1 MIQRVNKSL
10 RHGQPNTMN
19 AHRKLTGNQNR
30 VQDAVRAGIVL
41 ALSLLAVTCYSVSDG
56 RKEQQSSDRT
66 SLATAGAPITSAE
79 LRHAATQG
87 KVTAPS
93 IETRQLRSALD
104 LARTLG
110 VPPSRFE
117 VINNPSTW
125 ITKAKQGDARAALA
139 VYETL
144 TSCLN
149 FSDAST
155 NGIDDPARRS
165 IMLSTDCRTIPKDL
179 SRDKL
184 ALLQPAADTGN
195 PLARLVYAMEAI
207 KLSRISSTTGTPS
220 ISSATSEKARTYLE
234 DAATYGIKEAYI
246 QLFVASDRGTFGQP
260 DTTPAAAYL
269 MAARQLDGSITLPI
283 DLDAYLARLRPGDR
297 LRAEELGR
305 QIAARCCRQP

>member
-10 RHGQPNTMN
+10 SHGQPNTMN

-41 ALSLLAVTCYSVSDG
+41 ALSLLAVTCYHVSNG
-56 RKEQQSSDRT
+56 RKEQHSADRT
-66 SLATAGAPITSAE
+66 SLATAGARIAPVE

-87 KVTAPS
+87 EVTAPS

-104 LARTLG
+104 VARTLG

-117 VINNPSTW
+117 VISNPSTW
-125 ITKAKQGDARAALA
+125 ITKAKQGDTRAALA

-144 TSCLN
+144 TSCLS

-155 NGIDDPARRS
+155 NGIDDPARHS
-165 IMLSTDCRTIPKDL
+165 IMLSTDCHTIPKDL

-184 ALLQPAADTGN
+184 ALLQPAADSGS
-195 PLARLVYAMEAI
+195 PLARLAYAMEAI
-207 KLSRISSTTGTPS
+207 KLSRISNTTGTPS
-220 ISSATSEKARTYLE
+220 ISSATSERARTYLE
-234 DAATYGIKEAYI
+234 DAAAYGIKDAYI
-246 QLFVASDRGTFGQP
+246 QLFVASDRGAFGQP
-260 DTTPAAAYL
+260 DTTRAAAYL
-269 MAARQLDGSITLPI
+269 MAARQLDNTISLPV
-283 DLDAYLARLRPGDR
+283 DLDAYKVRLRPGDR